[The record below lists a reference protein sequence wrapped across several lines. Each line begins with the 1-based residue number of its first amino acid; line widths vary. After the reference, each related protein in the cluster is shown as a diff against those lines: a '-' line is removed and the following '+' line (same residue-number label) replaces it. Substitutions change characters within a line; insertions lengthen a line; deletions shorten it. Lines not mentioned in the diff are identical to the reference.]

1 MIDRIADIIELEVER
16 APAKGETRSE
26 AIRWAAWLVR
36 EEFPAAKVQDF
47 AAAAVQLGMHRQS
60 TMNRWNEAMK
70 NWDIAFV
77 S

>member
-16 APAKGETRSE
+16 APAKGETTSE

-36 EEFPAAKVQDF
+36 EELPAATVADF
-47 AAAAVQLGMHRQS
+47 KAAGAQLGMHVGS
-60 TMNRWNEAMK
+60 IANRWNEAMK
-70 NWDIAFV
+70 NWDVAFV